1 MLIPL
6 IVIPVKSNFPI
17 NNNIGRFAL
26 TTGQLIHREVI
37 IESSSQ
43 LFTYQS
49 ILTVLFILISSILL
63 IRFALNIFRISRK
76 ILKNNNTYYHKTT
89 LVFIEE
95 KTLPYSFFRY
105 IFVNQSDFENGKID
119 IELLEHEEAHC
130 HQYHSL
136 DIIII
141 ELLNVFLW
149 FNPLIW
155 LFKKA
160 ILLNHEY
167 YADSK
172 VLTNRDLIDY
182 QQLLINLLVQNNA
195 NYLVSNFKYS
205 LIKNRIIMM
214 TQRRPSNNAVLRK
227 IAAIS
232 LFLLLGITFTF
243 SQENELNGNTSA
255 IENGWWK
262 PIFKKHN
269 IDLKKFNYKSIINMG
284 MKDTTEN
291 TLSLEMG
298 NSDSLNN
305 RKIPYKDAILISR
318 GAGQTYWIIT
328 SEYARHDL
336 DNNKLILKNGEMAC
350 YDFIYNNIMP
360 TQTSSFI
367 ECSLDIKKNWMVT
380 ISNPN

>member
-1 MLIPL
+1 
-6 IVIPVKSNFPI
+6 
-17 NNNIGRFAL
+17 
-26 TTGQLIHREVI
+26 
-37 IESSSQ
+37 
-43 LFTYQS
+43 
-49 ILTVLFILISSILL
+49 
-63 IRFALNIFRISRK
+63 
-76 ILKNNNTYYHKTT
+76 
-89 LVFIEE
+89 
-95 KTLPYSFFRY
+95 
-105 IFVNQSDFENGKID
+105 
-119 IELLEHEEAHC
+119 
-130 HQYHSL
+130 
-136 DIIII
+136 
-141 ELLNVFLW
+141 
-149 FNPLIW
+149 
-155 LFKKA
+155 
-160 ILLNHEY
+160 
-167 YADSK
+167 
-172 VLTNRDLIDY
+172 
-182 QQLLINLLVQNNA
+182 
-195 NYLVSNFKYS
+195 
-205 LIKNRIIMM
+205 MM